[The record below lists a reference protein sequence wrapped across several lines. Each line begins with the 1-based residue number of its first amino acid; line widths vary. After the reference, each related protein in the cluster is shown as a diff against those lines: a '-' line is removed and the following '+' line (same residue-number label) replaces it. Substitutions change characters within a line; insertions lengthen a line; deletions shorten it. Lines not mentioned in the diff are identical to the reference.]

1 MGASQSNSRGKS
13 QSNAPVVMR
22 HQVLARGWPL
32 LPCRKG
38 GGRVLRTLVPVNES
52 PGGLPVLCPRRESK
66 TGESAPPD
74 QLPEHVIACLTAVGV
89 AVIDVDL
96 LDGPNHDGV
105 M

>member
-1 MGASQSNSRGKS
+1 
-13 QSNAPVVMR
+13 
-22 HQVLARGWPL
+22 
-32 LPCRKG
+32 
-38 GGRVLRTLVPVNES
+38 VLRTLVAVNEA

-66 TGESAPPD
+66 IESAPPD

-89 AVIDVDL
+89 AVVDVDL